1 MEKQALVIRMC
12 PIDEYE
18 KLKHENGQLKKRVA
32 YLEDFRVGV
41 FQMVRDLDRGDME
54 LEAAH
59 EKLKETQEQ
68 LIKSSKLTALG
79 EMAAGLAHEL
89 NQPLTVIKG
98 LSQHLLRQDA
108 LDGAVYDKLKLISD
122 SSSKMELIINHLRTF
137 SRSDEPSFRA
147 VCINRVIE
155 DAFILLRELFI
166 KHSIEIRLDLKDIPA
181 VSGDPTRLEQVV
193 INLASNAKDA
203 MPGGGRLT
211 IATTEIAKNGKKLV
225 KMTVEDTGSGIPSAS
240 IGRIFD
246 PFFTTKETGK
256 GTGLGLSISYGIVKE
271 HKGEITVETCPGKG
285 TAFHIII
292 PALA

>member
-68 LIKSSKLTALG
+68 LIQSSKLTALG

-98 LSQHLLRQDA
+98 LSQHLLRQSA
-108 LDGAVYDKLKLISD
+108 LDGAVYDKLSLISE
-122 SSSKMELIINHLRTF
+122 SSR
-137 SRSDEPSFRA
+137 
-147 VCINRVIE
+147 
-155 DAFILLRELFI
+155 
-166 KHSIEIRLDLKDIPA
+166 
-181 VSGDPTRLEQVV
+181 
-193 INLASNAKDA
+193 
-203 MPGGGRLT
+203 
-211 IATTEIAKNGKKLV
+211 
-225 KMTVEDTGSGIPSAS
+225 
-240 IGRIFD
+240 
-246 PFFTTKETGK
+246 
-256 GTGLGLSISYGIVKE
+256 
-271 HKGEITVETCPGKG
+271 
-285 TAFHIII
+285 
-292 PALA
+292 